1 METNNLKI
9 IKVPT
14 NPYTDQNPGTSG
26 LRKKVT
32 HFQQKNYLENFVQSL
47 FFAHNEEDY
56 KGKSI
61 VIGGDGR
68 YYNDKA
74 INTCIKI
81 CAGNGIK
88 KVILAENGLMST
100 PAVSLQVRNQ
110 ANCFGAIVLTASHNP
125 GGEHEDFGI
134 KFNNSSGAPAPENI
148 TSKIFDNTKKITEYL
163 IVDHEFSI
171 KESVV
176 LNIDENTFEVV
187 IESSTSLY
195 ISKMKELFDFN
206 KIQSLFNRED
216 FNFVFDCMHGAS
228 GPYAI
233 EIFHKIFKV
242 PLDRLFNC
250 ENLPDFGG
258 LHPDPNLVHA
268 HDLVEKMK
276 DNDFGAA
283 CDGDADRNMI
293 LGRNF
298 FVSPSD
304 SIAIIAANHN
314 LIPSLK
320 VKGVARSMPTSS
332 ALDRVANKLGI
343 KVMD

>member
-1 METNNLKI
+1 MEHNTLKI
-9 IKVPT
+9 IKVQT
-14 NPYTDQNPGTSG
+14 NAYFDQNPGTSG

-32 HFQQKNYLENFVQSL
+32 HFQQINYLENFVQSV
-47 FFAHNEEDY
+47 FFAHNVQEY

-100 PAVSLQVRNQ
+100 PAVSLKVKNLTD
-110 ANCFGAIVLTASHNP
+110 CFGAIVLTASHNP
-125 GGEHEDFGI
+125 GGQHEDFGI
-134 KFNNSSGAPAPENI
+134 KFNNSSGAPALENI
-148 TSKIFDNTKKITEYL
+148 TSKIFENTKILTYYNT
-163 IVDHEFSI
+163 IDYEFSI
-171 KESVV
+171 NQPVKLLLENES
-176 LNIDENTFEVV
+176 FEVE

-195 ISKMKELFDFN
+195 ISLMKELFDFN
-206 KIQSLFNRED
+206 KIQILFDRKD
-216 FNFVFDCMHGAS
+216 FSFIFDAMHGAS

-233 EIFHKIFKV
+233 EIFHNIFKV
-242 PLDRLFNC
+242 PIDRLFNC
-250 ENLPDFGG
+250 NTLPDFGG
-258 LHPDPNLVHA
+258 IHPDPNLVHA

-276 DNDFGAA
+276 DSDFGAA

-343 KVMD
+343 KVS